1 MRAVT
6 IVGDH
11 LVVAERHVD
20 EPVAD
25 QLVVEVAGAG
35 INRGDLLQVAGRYP
49 PPPGVP
55 ADIPGLEFAGTVR
68 TTGPLVRSL
77 RPGDKV
83 FGIVGGGAQAELV
96 LTTEDQCVRVPSGL
110 DLVEAGG
117 VPEVFMTA
125 HDAMVTLASL
135 KAGER
140 VLVHAVGSGVGTAVV
155 QIAVA
160 LGCEVV
166 GTARTASKLARAQD
180 LGMTKGI
187 LVGAKPDPQAIAAAA
202 GPCQVVIDLVG
213 GDYLEADLMAV
224 DTKGR
229 IVVVG
234 ILAGSV
240 TQFNIF
246 AMMLKRATV
255 IGTVLRS
262 RPRHEKAAA
271 TAAFAAQMVPLFG
284 RGVLQPVTERTFPL
298 EEAQAAYD
306 LVASDTTFGKV
317 VLVPDRKGPEKRA

>member
-1 MRAVT
+1 MRALT

-11 LVVAERHVD
+11 LVVAERHVE

-68 TTGPLVRSL
+68 ATGPLVRSF

-96 LTTEDQCVRVPSGL
+96 LTTEDQCVRVPQGL

-166 GTARTASKLARAQD
+166 GTARTASKLTRAQD

-187 LVGAKPDPQAIAAAA
+187 LVGAKPDPAAIAAAA

-229 IVVVG
+229 IVVAGV
-234 ILAGSV
+234 LAGTV
-240 TQFNIF
+240 TQLNIF
-246 AMMLKRATV
+246 AMMLKRAAV

-271 TAAFAAQMVPLFG
+271 TAAFAAQMVPLLG
-284 RGVLQPVTERTFPL
+284 RGVLRPVTERTFPL

-317 VLVPDRKGPEKRA
+317 VLVPDR

>member
-1 MRAVT
+1 MQAVT
-6 IVGDH
+6 IVGNH
-11 LVVAERHVD
+11 LAVAERHVD
-20 EPVAD
+20 VPIAD

-35 INRGDLLQVAGRYP
+35 INRGDLMQVAGRYP

-68 TTGPLVRSL
+68 GTGPLVRSF

-96 LTTEDQCVRVPSGL
+96 LTTEDQCVRVPPGL

-166 GTARTASKLARAQD
+166 GTARTASKLDRAQD

-187 LVGAKPDPQAIAAAA
+187 LVGAKPDPAAIAAEA
-202 GPCQVVIDLVG
+202 GPCQVIIDLVG
-213 GDYLEADLMAV
+213 GDYLEADLRAV

-234 ILAGSV
+234 VVAGTV
-240 TQFNIF
+240 TQLN
-246 AMMLKRATV
+246 MTTMLLKRATV

-271 TAAFAAQMVPLFG
+271 TAAFAAQMVPLLS
-284 RGVLQPVTERTFPL
+284 RGLLRPVTERIFPL
-298 EEAQAAYD
+298 KEAQAAYD
-306 LVASDTTFGKV
+306 LIGSDATFGKV
-317 VLVPDRKGPEKRA
+317 VLVP

>member
-1 MRAVT
+1 MRALT

-11 LVVAERHVD
+11 LAVAERQVD
-20 EPVAD
+20 KPVAD

-35 INRGDLLQVAGRYP
+35 INRGDLWQLAGRYP
-49 PPPGVP
+49 APPGVP
-55 ADIPGLEFAGTVR
+55 ADIPGLEFAGTVLAA
-68 TTGPLVRSL
+68 GPLARSF

-83 FGIVGGGAQAELV
+83 FGIVAGGAQAELI
-96 LTTEDQCVRVPSGL
+96 LTTEDQCVRVPPGL
-110 DLVEAGG
+110 DLIEAGG
-117 VPEVFMTA
+117 VPEVFITA
-125 HDAMVTLASL
+125 HDAMVTLAAL

-166 GTARTASKLARAQD
+166 GTARTASKLDRARN

-187 LVGAKPDPQAIAAAA
+187 LVGAKPDPDAIADAA

-213 GDYLEADLMAV
+213 GDYLEADLRVV

-229 IVVVG
+229 IVLVG
-234 ILAGSV
+234 FVAGTV
-240 TQFNIF
+240 AQLNMATM
-246 AMMLKRATV
+246 ALKRATV

-262 RPRHEKAAA
+262 RPRHEKAVAI
-271 TAAFAAQMVPLFG
+271 AAFAAQMVPLLE
-284 RGVLQPVTERTFPL
+284 RGVLRPVTERIFPL
-298 EEAQAAYD
+298 KDAQAAYD

-317 VLVPDRKGPEKRA
+317 VLAPDSRTGLG

>member
-1 MRAVT
+1 
-6 IVGDH
+6 
-11 LVVAERHVD
+11 
-20 EPVAD
+20 
-25 QLVVEVAGAG
+25 
-35 INRGDLLQVAGRYP
+35 
-49 PPPGVP
+49 
-55 ADIPGLEFAGTVR
+55 
-68 TTGPLVRSL
+68 
-77 RPGDKV
+77 V

-96 LTTEDQCVRVPSGL
+96 LTTEDQCVRVPPGL
-110 DLVEAGG
+110 DLIEAGG
-117 VPEVFMTA
+117 VPEVFITA

-135 KAGER
+135 RAGER

-166 GTARTASKLARAQD
+166 GTARTASKLDRARD

-187 LVGAKPDPQAIAAAA
+187 LVGAKPDPEAIAGAA

-213 GDYLEADLMAV
+213 GDYLEADLRVV

-234 ILAGSV
+234 IMAGPA
-240 TQFNIF
+240 TQLNIF

-262 RPRHEKAAA
+262 RPRHEKATAI
-271 TAAFAAQMVPLFG
+271 AAFAAQMVPLLS
-284 RGVLQPVTERTFPL
+284 RRVLRSVTERIFPL
-298 EEAQAAYD
+298 KEAQAAYD

-317 VLVPDRKGPEKRA
+317 VLVPDR

>member
-1 MRAVT
+1 MQAVT
-6 IVGDH
+6 IVGNH
-11 LVVAERHVD
+11 LAVAERHVD
-20 EPVAD
+20 APIAD

-35 INRGDLLQVAGRYP
+35 INRGDLMQVAGRYP

-68 TTGPLVRSL
+68 GTGPLVRSF

-96 LTTEDQCVRVPSGL
+96 LTTEDQCVRVPPGL

-166 GTARTASKLARAQD
+166 GTARTASKLDRAQD

-187 LVGAKPDPQAIAAAA
+187 LVGAKPDPAAIAAEA
-202 GPCQVVIDLVG
+202 GPCQVIIDLVG
-213 GDYLEADLMAV
+213 GDYLEADLRAV

-234 ILAGSV
+234 VVAGTV
-240 TQFNIF
+240 TQLN
-246 AMMLKRATV
+246 MTTMLLKRATV

-271 TAAFAAQMVPLFG
+271 TAAFAAQMVPLLS
-284 RGVLQPVTERTFPL
+284 RGVLRPVTERIFPL
-298 EEAQAAYD
+298 KEAQAAYD
-306 LVASDTTFGKV
+306 LIGSDATFGKV
-317 VLVPDRKGPEKRA
+317 VLVP

>member
-6 IVGDH
+6 IVGDR
-11 LVVAERHVD
+11 LVVAERYID
-20 EPVAD
+20 APVAD
-25 QLVVEVAGAG
+25 QVVVEVAGAG

-55 ADIPGLEFAGTVR
+55 ADIPGLEFAGVVR
-68 TTGPLVRSL
+68 ATGPLVRSL
-77 RPGDKV
+77 QPGDKV
-83 FGIVGGGAQAELV
+83 FGIVAGGAQAELV
-96 LTTEDQCVRVPSGL
+96 LTTEDQCARVPPAL

-166 GTARTASKLARAQD
+166 GTARTASKLDRAQD

-187 LVGAKPDPQAIAAAA
+187 LVGAKPDPAAIAAEA
-202 GPCQVVIDLVG
+202 GPCQVIIDLVG
-213 GDYLEADLMAV
+213 GDYLEADLRAV

-234 ILAGSV
+234 VVAGTV
-240 TQFNIF
+240 TQLN
-246 AMMLKRATV
+246 MTTMLLKRATV

-271 TAAFAAQMVPLFG
+271 TAAFAAQMVPLLS
-284 RGVLQPVTERTFPL
+284 RGVLRPVTERIFPL
-298 EEAQAAYD
+298 KEAQAAYD
-306 LVASDTTFGKV
+306 LIGSDATFGKV
-317 VLVPDRKGPEKRA
+317 VLVP

>member
-6 IVGDH
+6 IVDDH
-11 LVVAERHVD
+11 LVVAERHIG
-20 EPVAD
+20 EAVAD

-35 INRGDLLQVAGRYP
+35 IDRGDLLQVG
-49 PPPGVP
+49 
-55 ADIPGLEFAGTVR
+55 
-68 TTGPLVRSL
+68 RSL
-77 RPGDKV
+77 PAAPRSPQPTSLGSNSRGRFVPPAHWFEPSGLVTQV

-166 GTARTASKLARAQD
+166 GTARTASKLDRAQD
-180 LGMTKGI
+180 LGNDEGHPRR
-187 LVGAKPDPQAIAAAA
+187 GQARP
-202 GPCQVVIDLVG
+202 GGHRGRGRPGQVIIDLVG
-213 GDYLEADLMAV
+213 GDYLEADLRAV

-234 ILAGSV
+234 VARGRSHPAQHRRPCCSSGPPSSALSSGAG
-240 TQFNIF
+240 
-246 AMMLKRATV
+246 RAT
-255 IGTVLRS
+255 R
-262 RPRHEKAAA
+262 RPP
-271 TAAFAAQMVPLFG
+271 PLPPSPPKW
-284 RGVLQPVTERTFPL
+284 RP
-298 EEAQAAYD
+298 
-306 LVASDTTFGKV
+306 S
-317 VLVPDRKGPEKRA
+317 

>member
-6 IVGDH
+6 IVGNR
-11 LVVAERHVD
+11 LVVAERHID
-20 EPVAD
+20 EVVAD

-35 INRGDLLQVAGRYP
+35 INRGDLMQVAGRYP

-68 TTGPLVRSL
+68 GTGPLVRSFG
-77 RPGDKV
+77 PGDKV
-83 FGIVGGGAQAELV
+83 FGIIGGGAQAELV
-96 LTTEDQCVRVPSGL
+96 LTTEDQCVRVPPGL

-166 GTARTASKLARAQD
+166 GTARTASKLDRAQD

-187 LVGAKPDPQAIAAAA
+187 LVGAKPDPAAIAAEA
-202 GPCQVVIDLVG
+202 GPCQVIIDLVG
-213 GDYLEADLMAV
+213 GDYLEADLRAV

-234 ILAGSV
+234 VVAGTV
-240 TQFNIF
+240 TQLN
-246 AMMLKRATV
+246 MTTMLLKRATV

-271 TAAFAAQMVPLFG
+271 TAAFAAQMVPLLS
-284 RGVLQPVTERTFPL
+284 RGLLRPVTERIFPL
-298 EEAQAAYD
+298 KEAQAAYD
-306 LVASDTTFGKV
+306 LIGSDATFGKV
-317 VLVPDRKGPEKRA
+317 VLVP